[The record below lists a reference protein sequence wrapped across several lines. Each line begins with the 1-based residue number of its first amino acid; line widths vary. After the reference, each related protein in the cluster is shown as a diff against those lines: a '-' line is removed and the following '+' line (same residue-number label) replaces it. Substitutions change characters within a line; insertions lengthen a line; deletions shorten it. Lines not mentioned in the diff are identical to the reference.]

1 MVSGFFLGAKSMSV
15 HQANKDIANY
25 NIIREIL
32 DSVKRIKYGAINI
45 KIHDA
50 KVVQVEVT
58 EKSRFDDWFVDKGGG
73 I

>member
-1 MVSGFFLGAKSMSV
+1 MSI

-32 DSVKRIKYGAINI
+32 DSVKKIKYGSINI

-50 KVVQVEVT
+50 KIVQVEVT
-58 EKSRFDDWFVDKGGG
+58 EKSRFDDWFVEKGGG

>member
-1 MVSGFFLGAKSMSV
+1 MSV
-15 HQANKDIANY
+15 HQANKNIANY

-32 DSVKRIKYGAINI
+32 DSVKKIKYGSINI

-58 EKSRFDDWFVDKGGG
+58 EKTRFENWLVEKGGG